1 MSPVSESIIRHFISG
16 DALFSGIALLVLAV
30 AWRQFKLSGG
40 EKVVWGFACIG
51 AVFVFLSATPQANG
65 GYLINVIVTV
75 GWLLLGQPL
84 PTQPQAPTLK
94 RPRRSFEN
102 LLCVIVA
109 VLWLFEG
116 VTEYTWR
123 TFPQLPAE
131 SASAPIVVLGD
142 SISAGLEENE
152 AVTWPQLL
160 KESRGWNII
169 DLSQMGETVGGAL
182 KKLTAPME
190 DRIPDGAVVLVEL
203 GGNDLLGGTSVSD
216 FERDLNELLKLVTG
230 KASQT
235 VMFELPLP
243 PLCNRYGEIQRKL
256 AKEYKVSLIPKREL
270 ANLISSKEYTLDS
283 IHLNQAGQNRMA
295 SIVEKLFPAKLFPA
309 EGH

>member
-30 AWRQFKLSGG
+30 AWRQFKLPGG
-40 EKVVWGFACIG
+40 EKLVWLLACAG
-51 AVFVFLSATPQANG
+51 AAFVFFSATPQANG

-84 PTQPQAPTLK
+84 PTHPQEPTLK
-94 RPRRSFEN
+94 RPRRSFEGM
-102 LLCVIVA
+102 LCVIVA

-123 TFPQLPAE
+123 SYPKLPAE
-131 SASAPIVVLGD
+131 SVNAPIVVLGD
-142 SISAGLEENE
+142 SISAGVGEDE
-152 AVTWPQLL
+152 AITWPHLL
-160 KESRGWNII
+160 KESRGWNVI

-190 DRIPDGAVVLVEL
+190 DHIPEGAVVLIEL
-203 GGNDLLGGTSVSD
+203 GGNDVLGKTSVSD
-216 FERDLNELLKLVTG
+216 FERDLNELLKQVTE

-243 PLCNRYGEIQRKL
+243 PFCNRYGEIQRKL

-270 ANLISSKEYTLDS
+270 AHLICSKEYTLDS
-283 IHLNQAGQNRMA
+283 IHLTQAGQKRMA
-295 SIVEKLFPAKLFPA
+295 SVVEKLFPA
-309 EGH
+309 E